1 MFCDNCGKSIPDS
14 SPACGFCGQLFTAAS
29 GEAAIPAPRVSVGYP
44 SISQPADRGPFLVM
58 PAFRSTLGAL
68 EKGKI
73 IRAAVALALRIIGGF
88 ALLTG
93 VYLVIET
100 LKLAF
105 NLPTTATIG
114 GILAAALLGAAT
126 FAVFQILFYRADSI
140 SRLGDSAFTVMPI
153 FSLLFRAWGETYAA
167 FVATLGVAGC
177 VFTWFSGMNPAVLL
191 GAYVPVPLPP
201 SIPME
206 SNFVVGLIFLI
217 VTALMS
223 FAVLIFFYF
232 LAEAVIV
239 IADIARNVGLLV
251 RASGAPDTVR

>member
-29 GEAAIPAPRVSVGYP
+29 GEAAIPAPRVSVSYA
-44 SISQPADRGPFLVM
+44 SFSQPADRGPFLVV

-114 GILAAALLGAAT
+114 GMLAAALLGAAT

-140 SRLGDSAFTVMPI
+140 SRLGESSFTVMPI

-191 GAYVPVPLPP
+191 GAYLPVPLPT
-201 SIPME
+201 IPME

>member
-1 MFCDNCGKSIPDS
+1 MFCDNCGKSIPDN
-14 SPACGFCGQLFTAAS
+14 SPACGYCGQLFVAAR
-29 GEAAIPAPRVSVGYP
+29 GEAAIPVPRVSVGYP
-44 SISQPADRGPFLVM
+44 SISQTADRGPFLVM
-58 PAFRSTLGAL
+58 PVFRLTMGAL
-68 EKGKI
+68 EKGRI

-140 SRLGDSAFTVMPI
+140 SRLGESAFTVMPI

-177 VFTWFSGMNPAVLL
+177 LFTWFSGMNPAALM
-191 GAYVPVPLPP
+191 GAYVPVPFPP

-217 VTALMS
+217 VTALMA

-251 RASGAPDTVR
+251 KASGAPDTAR

>member
-1 MFCDNCGKSIPDS
+1 
-14 SPACGFCGQLFTAAS
+14 
-29 GEAAIPAPRVSVGYP
+29 
-44 SISQPADRGPFLVM
+44 
-58 PAFRSTLGAL
+58 
-68 EKGKI
+68 
-73 IRAAVALALRIIGGF
+73 LRIIGGF
-88 ALLTG
+88 ALLAG

>member
-1 MFCDNCGKSIPDS
+1 
-14 SPACGFCGQLFTAAS
+14 
-29 GEAAIPAPRVSVGYP
+29 
-44 SISQPADRGPFLVM
+44 
-58 PAFRSTLGAL
+58 
-68 EKGKI
+68 
-73 IRAAVALALRIIGGF
+73 
-88 ALLTG
+88 
-93 VYLVIET
+93 
-100 LKLAF
+100 
-105 NLPTTATIG
+105 
-114 GILAAALLGAAT
+114 
-126 FAVFQILFYRADSI
+126 LFYRADSI